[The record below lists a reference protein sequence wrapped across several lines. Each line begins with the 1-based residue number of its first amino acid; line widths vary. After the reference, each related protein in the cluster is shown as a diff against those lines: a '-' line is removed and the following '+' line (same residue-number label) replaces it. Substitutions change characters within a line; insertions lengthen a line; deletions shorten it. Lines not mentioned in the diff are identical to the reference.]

1 MENKKVSKKTLN
13 SLLNDSM
20 REVISNLELPT
31 PTKKVKKVLDRSSK
45 KLAAVFAD
53 ILKKENKKARKEKKN
68 LFFVEDVLNHKK
80 EKKSKYLKKNESS
93 VVME

>member
-20 REVISNLELPT
+20 REVISNLELPK
-31 PTKKVKKVLDRSSK
+31 PTKKVQKVLDRSSK

-53 ILKKENKKARKEKKN
+53 ILKKKNKKAKKERKN
-68 LFFVEDVLNHKK
+68 LFFVEDVLNQKK
-80 EKKSKYLKKNESS
+80 GKKSKHLKKQQSPVIAE
-93 VVME
+93 